1 MFVDFA
7 ASIAK
12 ESDAEHLN
20 EDSYLFSLDRKVAS
34 LSDGA
39 SESFDS
45 KSWAAI
51 LCGIS
56 CAGLGVSPESI
67 SQAVKEYT
75 AIYDPSKLSW
85 SKALAFERGNFA
97 TLLSCEYNK
106 YRSEVEIV
114 AVGDS
119 VVIICEDDEVAR
131 RFPLDDPDQ
140 FNERPELLSTRNEL
154 NDFLKHPFFNIKHV
168 LVSPVSSRTVLLLMT
183 DAIGHW
189 CYKAIA
195 EGREEW
201 RLLLSI
207 DSDLEF
213 NDFILKSR
221 KEKVMKIDDT
231 TLVRL
236 RF

>member
-7 ASIAK
+7 ASVAK
-12 ESDAEHLN
+12 DSDAEHLN
-20 EDSYLFSLDRKVAS
+20 EDSYLFSLDGKVAS

-51 LCGIS
+51 LCSMS
-56 CAGLGVSPESI
+56 CAGFGVSPESI
-67 SQAVKEYT
+67 FQAVKEYS
-75 AIYDPSKLSW
+75 AIYDPSMLSW
-85 SKALAFERGNFA
+85 SKAMAFERGNFA

-106 YRSEVEIV
+106 ERSEVEVV

-119 VVIICEDDEVAR
+119 VIIICEDNEVVR
-131 RFPLDDPDQ
+131 RFPLDNPDQ

-154 NDFLKHPFFNIKHV
+154 NKFLDDPLFNTKHV
-168 LVSPVSSRTVLLLMT
+168 LVSPVSSRTIVLLMT

-189 CYKAIA
+189 CYKSIA

-207 DSDLEF
+207 DSDFKFKKLV
-213 NDFILKSR
+213 LKSR
-221 KEKVMKIDDT
+221 KDRAMKIDDT
-231 TLVRL
+231 TLIRL